1 MGNSRKGFTLI
12 EIVVGILVML
22 LLLTVARLSITIEG
36 QSAKREAE
44 RVEAYIYRLMQMAD
58 RRRQNFD
65 LDTFQDYIE
74 IKWEGIVSIDTSF
87 KASPGC
93 SYSDNFVDITYNV
106 MNRRFKKGDKD
117 EGGTIT
123 INGADNDK
131 WFVILSLNTEGR
143 VRISDT
149 SPK

>member
-44 RVEAYIYRLMQMAD
+44 RVVAYLYRLIQMAD

-65 LDTFQDYIE
+65 IDTFQDYISV
-74 IKWEGIVSIDTSF
+74 KWEGTGSDEIDTSF

-93 SYSDNFVDITYNV
+93 SYSDNFPGDNGEGTYNA
-106 MNRRFKKGDKD
+106 MNRQFN
-117 EGGTIT
+117 GGATIT
-123 INGADNDK
+123 IEGADGK
-131 WFVILSLNTEGR
+131 KSKIEIASTEGR
-143 VRISDT
+143 IKILD
-149 SPK
+149 

>member
-12 EIVVGILVML
+12 EIVVGILVMM

-44 RVEAYIYRLMQMAD
+44 RVAAYLYRLMQMAD

-65 LDTFQDYIE
+65 ISTFRDHIS
-74 IKWEGIVSIDTSF
+74 IKWEGTASIDTSF

-93 SYSDNFVDITYNV
+93 EYPKSIAGKLTEITYNA
-106 MNRRFKKGDKD
+106 MNRQFNN
-117 EGGTIT
+117 GGTIT
-123 INGADNDK
+123 INGADGK
-131 WFVILSLNTEGR
+131 TSEVTLGTTEGR
-143 VRISDT
+143 IRISD
-149 SPK
+149 